1 MFTGLVEAC
10 VPLVRREARGAG
22 LRIGVALPDAA
33 WRVEP
38 GDSVSVCGACLTA
51 VHVGASA
58 PPGSGHV
65 PEIAFDL
72 SAETLRRTWFASAEP
87 GVRVNLERAM
97 KLDERLGGHL
107 VAGHVDGRAELVA
120 IEDSR
125 DGGAEMHF
133 EVEPGLE
140 RYLIDKG
147 SITLDGISLTVV
159 EPRAR
164 SFRVALIPLTLAR
177 TNLRDA
183 RAGQLFNVEVD
194 LIGKWIERLLP
205 R

>member
-10 VPLVRREARGAG
+10 VPVLRAEARGAG
-22 LRIGVALPDAA
+22 VRLAVARPEPA
-33 WRVEP
+33 WRLEP

-51 VHVGASA
+51 VEAGE
-58 PPGSGHV
+58 
-65 PEIAFDL
+65 PEIAFEL
-72 SAETLRRTWFASAEP
+72 SAETLRRTWFAQLTP
-87 GVRVNLERAM
+87 GTRVNLERAM
-97 KLDERLGGHL
+97 RLDQRLDGHL
-107 VAGHVDGRAELVA
+107 VAGHVDGRATLRS

-125 DGGAEMHF
+125 DGGREMEF
-133 EVEPGLE
+133 EIEAPLE

-147 SITLDGISLTVV
+147 SIALDGVSLTVV

-164 SFRVALIPLTLAR
+164 RFRVALIPLTLER

-183 RAGQLFNVEVD
+183 RAGQVFNVEVD
-194 LIGKWIERLLP
+194 MIGKWIERLMA

>member
-10 VPLVRREARGAG
+10 VPVVRREARGEG
-22 LRIGVALPDAA
+22 LRIAVALPDAA

-51 VHVGASA
+51 VDVGSPALSA
-58 PPGSGHV
+58 RGDLA
-65 PEIAFDL
+65 EIAFDL
-72 SAETLRRTWFASAEP
+72 SAETLRRTWFASVEP

-97 KLDERLGGHL
+97 KLDERLDGHL

-120 IEDSR
+120 IDDSR
-125 DGGAEMHF
+125 DGGAEMRF

-183 RAGQLFNVEVD
+183 RAGQIFNVEVD

>member
-10 VPLVRREARGAG
+10 VPVVRREARGEG

-51 VHVGASA
+51 VDIGESA
-58 PPGSGHV
+58 PSARGSVH
-65 PEIAFDL
+65 EIAFDL
-72 SAETLRRTWFASAEP
+72 TAETLRRTWFASLEP

-97 KLDERLGGHL
+97 RLDERLDGHL

-125 DGGAEMHF
+125 DGGAEMRF
-133 EVEPGLE
+133 EVESGLE

-164 SFRVALIPLTLAR
+164 SFRVALIPSTLTR
-177 TNLRDA
+177 TNLSDA
-183 RAGQLFNVEVD
+183 RAGQIFNVEVD